1 MPGGADVLA
10 AAATEGLPEEFHGPV
25 AYSALWP
32 WLAVAGLLLV
42 AGYYAVALWL
52 TRPRRPMAAGWFGR
66 ADVPSLRRVHLE
78 RIDRVEADVRAG
90 RLSLRDGHQ
99 RLSEIVRSYV
109 DAVSDLP
116 ATSMALADFRVA
128 APRPLTDAIEL
139 MYPPEFAPD
148 DADGPGLAA
157 ERFDEALRHA
167 RRLVASWS

>member
-1 MPGGADVLA
+1 MAGAAELRA
-10 AAATEGLPEEFHGPV
+10 AGLGAADLPEEFHGPV
-25 AYSALWP
+25 AYGDLWP
-32 WLAVAGLLLV
+32 WLAVLGLLLV

-52 TRPRRPMAAGWFGR
+52 TRPRRPMDAGWFGS
-66 ADVPSLRRVHLE
+66 ADVPSQRRAHLE

-90 RLSLRDGHQ
+90 RLSVRDGHQ
-99 RLSEIVRSYV
+99 QLSEVVRSYV
-109 DAVSDLP
+109 DAVSALP

-148 DADGPGLAA
+148 DAGEAA
-157 ERFDEALRHA
+157 ERFDEALGRG